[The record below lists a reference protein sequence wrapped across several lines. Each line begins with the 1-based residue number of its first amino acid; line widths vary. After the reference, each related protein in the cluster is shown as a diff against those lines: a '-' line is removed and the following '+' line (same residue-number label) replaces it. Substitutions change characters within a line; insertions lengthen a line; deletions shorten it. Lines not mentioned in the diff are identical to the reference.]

1 MPRRTAQE
9 AARTRAALIDAGVTY
24 FSAHSYQDAALSE
37 LVGGM
42 GITRGALYHHFG
54 SKQGF
59 FEAVLERVFQRL
71 AEQIER
77 ASRDQGDGW
86 AGLEAGCRAF
96 MRAAT
101 DESFRRIA
109 LLDGPAVLG
118 WQVWKQIDDRT
129 SAMTLRDGLAAL
141 ERDGQLAMGDVD
153 ALAAALS
160 GAMNELALWV
170 ANEKA
175 RPQALARAEAVIA
188 SLLATFAVR

>member
-24 FSAHSYQDAALSE
+24 FSAHSYQDAALAE

-101 DESFRRIA
+101 DESFRRMWEFYLCYCEGGFA
-109 LLDGPAVLG
+109 ER
-118 WQVWKQIDDRT
+118 QISVAHLVFSKPMDR
-129 SAMTLRDGLAAL
+129 STL
-141 ERDGQLAMGDVD
+141 
-153 ALAAALS
+153 
-160 GAMNELALWV
+160 
-170 ANEKA
+170 
-175 RPQALARAEAVIA
+175 
-188 SLLATFAVR
+188 